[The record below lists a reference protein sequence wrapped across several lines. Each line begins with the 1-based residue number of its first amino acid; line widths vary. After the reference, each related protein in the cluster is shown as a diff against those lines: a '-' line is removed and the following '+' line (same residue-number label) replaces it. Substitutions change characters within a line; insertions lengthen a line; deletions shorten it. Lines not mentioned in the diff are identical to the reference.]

1 MRNPHPVTNGP
12 LLNLYSR
19 VKEKNYSCAFLLLYI
34 SRGQT
39 MLLKLILIFT
49 IVPFIELSL
58 LIELGSVIGTL
69 NTILVIIVT
78 GVIGAFLAR
87 VAGLTVLFKIQE
99 NLRQGIFPRDELFD
113 GILILIAGA
122 FLLTPGLLT
131 DGLGFFLLL
140 PLGRAV
146 VKRWLKEI
154 LKRRMENGEITFR
167 GNDF

>member
-1 MRNPHPVTNGP
+1 
-12 LLNLYSR
+12 
-19 VKEKNYSCAFLLLYI
+19 
-34 SRGQT
+34 

-69 NTILVIIVT
+69 PTILVVVIT
-78 GVIGAFLAR
+78 GVIGAFMAR
-87 VAGLTVLFKIQE
+87 MAGLSVLFKIQE

-113 GILILIAGA
+113 GVLILIGGA

-131 DGLGFFLLL
+131 DALGFFLLL
-140 PLGRAV
+140 PLGRSA
-146 VKRWLKEI
+146 VKRWLQEI
-154 LKRRMENGEITFR
+154 LKRRIDSGEITFW